1 MKTTLQIEGMKCMH
15 CQKHIEQALILIN
28 GVTKVEVNYK
38 TKFAQVES
46 KDVISDADFTSAIEA
61 AGYQVTHISAK

>member
-46 KDVISDADFTSAIEA
+46 KDVISDADFKT
-61 AGYQVTHISAK
+61 

>member
-1 MKTTLQIEGMKCMH
+1 VKTTLQIEGMKCMH

-46 KDVISDADFTSAIEA
+46 KDVISDADFKSAIEA